1 LARSPEDPALAPA
14 VIDGFAVTSALLGM
28 FWFGG
33 IGALLAVIFG
43 TISRGRAKRAHRK
56 TSYATIIGLI
66 LGWIGLA
73 GAVIVWLLFIGLAAT
88 PGIS

>member
-1 LARSPEDPALAPA
+1 LARSPKDPSLAPA
-14 VIDGFAVTSALLGM
+14 VIDGFGAASALLAI
-28 FWFGG
+28 FWFLG

-56 TSYATIIGLI
+56 TSYATLIGLV

-73 GAVIVWLLFIGLAAT
+73 GAVIVWLLIVGLAAT

>member
-1 LARSPEDPALAPA
+1 MARSPKDPALAPA
-14 VIDGFAVTSALLGM
+14 VIDGFGVASALLGM

-43 TISRGRAKRAHRK
+43 TISRGKARRAHRK
-56 TSYATIIGLI
+56 TSYPTIIGLV

-73 GAVIVWLLFIGLAAT
+73 GAVMVLFLFIALAT
-88 PGIS
+88 THGS